1 MKLIYV
7 LSNEGETKNYIKQEF
22 PGGLSFTRE
31 KDEAVRYTDSDAQT
45 LSKSLLPL
53 LGLIFTEDAL

>member
-22 PGGLSFTRE
+22 PGGISFTRE
-31 KDEAVRYTDSDAQT
+31 KDEAIRYTDSEAKE
-45 LSKSLLPL
+45 LSNALTPL
-53 LGLIFTEDAL
+53 VGLVFAEEDL